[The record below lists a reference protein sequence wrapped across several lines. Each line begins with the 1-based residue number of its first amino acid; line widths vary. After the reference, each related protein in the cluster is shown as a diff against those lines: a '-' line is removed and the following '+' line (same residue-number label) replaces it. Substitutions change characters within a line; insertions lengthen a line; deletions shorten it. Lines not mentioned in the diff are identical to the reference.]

1 MPTKSS
7 KGSGSRFLTVK
18 LKKSRGRSISSQR
31 WLQRQLNDPYTQEAQ
46 KLGYRSRAAFKLKQI
61 HEKYNILKPNMRVV
75 DLGAAPG
82 GWCQVLIEHIDTSK
96 PGNEIVAIDIL
107 EMEPMAGVTTLQLD
121 FEDHD
126 APEILKS
133 KMSGSADLV
142 LSDMAPPTTGHKNT
156 DHLRIMSLVE
166 MAYDF
171 AEQILAP
178 GGVFAAKV
186 FQGGTEQEILKKLKK
201 DFEKV
206 HHFKP
211 GSSRK
216 DSSEMFVVALGFKKK
231 QS

>member
-1 MPTKSS
+1 MSNKE
-7 KGSGSRFLTVK
+7 KGSGSRYLTVK

-31 WLQRQLNDPYTQEAQ
+31 WLQRQLNDPYYQEAQ
-46 KLGYRSRAAFKLKQI
+46 KLGYRSRAAFKLKHI
-61 HEKYNILKPNMRVV
+61 HEKYNILKPSMRVV

-82 GWCQVLIEHIDTSK
+82 GWCQVLAEHINVLK
-96 PGNEIVAIDIL
+96 PENEIVAIDIL
-107 EMEPMAGVTTLQLD
+107 EMEPMAGITTLQLD
-121 FEDHD
+121 FEDHE
-126 APEILKS
+126 APDVLKS
-133 KMSGSADLV
+133 NMSGLADLV

-178 GGVFAAKV
+178 GGVFVAKV
-186 FQGGTEQEILKKLKK
+186 FQGGTEQDILKKLKK

-211 GSSRK
+211 ESSRK
-216 DSSEMFVVALGFKKK
+216 DSSEMFVVALGFRKKTD
-231 QS
+231 

>member
-1 MPTKSS
+1 MPTKNS

-46 KLGYRSRAAFKLKQI
+46 KMGYRSRAAFKLKHI
-61 HEKYNILKPNMRVV
+61 HEKYNILKPTMRVV

-96 PGNEIVAIDIL
+96 PKNEIVAIDIL

-178 GGVFAAKV
+178 GGAFVAKV

-211 GSSRK
+211 ESSRK
-216 DSSEMFVVALGFKKK
+216 DSSEMFVVALGFKRK
-231 QS
+231 

>member
-1 MPTKSS
+1 MSKKS
-7 KGSGSRFLTVK
+7 KGSGKRYLTVK
-18 LKKSRGRSISSQR
+18 LKKSRGRSVSSQR

-46 KLGYRSRAAFKLKQI
+46 RLGYRSRAAFKLSHI
-61 HEKYNILKPNMRVV
+61 NEKYNILKPDMRVV

-82 GWCQVLIEHIDTSK
+82 GWCQILTEYIDTSK
-96 PGNEIVAIDIL
+96 PGNEIIAIDIL
-107 EMEPMAGVTTLQLD
+107 EMEPMPGVVSLQLD
-121 FEDHD
+121 FENHD

-133 KMSGSADLV
+133 KMSGPADLV

-178 GGVFAAKV
+178 GGVFIAKV
-186 FQGGTEQEILKKLKK
+186 FQGGTEQEILKKLKQHF
-201 DFEKV
+201 DKV

-211 GSSRK
+211 ESSRK
-216 DSSEMFVVALGFKKK
+216 DSSEMFVVAIGFKKK
-231 QS
+231 AS

>member
-1 MPTKSS
+1 MSKKE
-7 KGSGSRFLTVK
+7 KGSGSRHLTVK

-46 KLGYRSRAAFKLKQI
+46 KLGYRSRAAFKLIHI
-61 HEKYNILKPNMRVV
+61 HEKYNILKPSMRVV

-82 GWCQVLIEHIDTSK
+82 GWCQVLTEYIDTSK
-96 PGNEIVAIDIL
+96 SRNEIIAIDIL

-121 FEDHD
+121 FENPD
-126 APEILKS
+126 APEVLKS
-133 KMSGSADLV
+133 NMSGAADLV

-156 DHLRIMSLVE
+156 DHLRIMALVE

-178 GGVFAAKV
+178 GGVFVAKV
-186 FQGGTEQEILKKLKK
+186 FQGGTEQELLKKLKQ

-211 GSSRK
+211 ESSRK
-216 DSSEMFVVALGFKKK
+216 DSSEMFVVAIGFKKK
-231 QS
+231 ID